1 MSTTASAPS
10 IPPLDLRPDFQK
22 TIGLPIRK
30 SRLLP
35 PTLPPVIGSPHPQ
48 KYSII
53 YEDGSSARTSRS
65 FVTAPSVH
73 SAHDGSTLDLGAGE
87 HPVYVR
93 DYATFDVPADDETP
107 SVRTSVLPEGLYDID
122 LGEPSHGGTS
132 TTSESIH
139 TSPRDSL
146 LSIPPDGIPR
156 RPRSPS
162 SSGAESR
169 IFNRWSSEFSCGSGN
184 YELHVPR
191 ATSRQKVRS
200 CLGGRLSSACV
211 LFWLGFVGPWCWL
224 IGGWMLTTEGEL
236 EPEFKHEVSSLPMS
250 VRSGRKPSATAER
263 KKARN
268 LLSKLFPLAAPS
280 AESLTQSLH
289 KQPSAASAHEL
300 KADATQV
307 VDAWVIRCR
316 IAAIMS
322 GVLILAVVIVAIIV
336 AASRY

>member
-1 MSTTASAPS
+1 
-10 IPPLDLRPDFQK
+10 
-22 TIGLPIRK
+22 
-30 SRLLP
+30 
-35 PTLPPVIGSPHPQ
+35 
-48 KYSII
+48 
-53 YEDGSSARTSRS
+53 
-65 FVTAPSVH
+65 
-73 SAHDGSTLDLGAGE
+73 
-87 HPVYVR
+87 
-93 DYATFDVPADDETP
+93 
-107 SVRTSVLPEGLYDID
+107 
-122 LGEPSHGGTS
+122 
-132 TTSESIH
+132 
-139 TSPRDSL
+139 
-146 LSIPPDGIPR
+146 
-156 RPRSPS
+156 
-162 SSGAESR
+162 
-169 IFNRWSSEFSCGSGN
+169 
-184 YELHVPR
+184 
-191 ATSRQKVRS
+191 
-200 CLGGRLSSACV
+200 
-211 LFWLGFVGPWCWL
+211 
-224 IGGWMLTTEGEL
+224 MLTTEGEL